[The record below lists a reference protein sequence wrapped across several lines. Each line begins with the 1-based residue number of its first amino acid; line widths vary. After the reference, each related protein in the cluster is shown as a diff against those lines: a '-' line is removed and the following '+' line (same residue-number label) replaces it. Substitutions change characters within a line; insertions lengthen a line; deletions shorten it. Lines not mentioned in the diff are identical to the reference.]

1 MIRRNGAVLLI
12 ASVFSTVLL
21 VTTGCSKKSE
31 GKSSSDPVYVGTSFP
46 MTGTIAADGKL
57 ILDAIQL
64 AVDETNGAGGI
75 KGRKIQLQSEDDGAD
90 PSTAA
95 AVANKF
101 ASDSK
106 IVSVVTSYNSSCGLA
121 QIPIYK
127 SVGLTAISP
136 VTTSPAITG
145 ISPYYYRTCN
155 SDAFGGIICAEF
167 CQKLG
172 MKNVYILYE
181 NDDYGMGIEK
191 VYEDKIKSFSM
202 SVAGIDSFIYGQTK
216 DFSTIIT
223 KIRNAKPDGI
233 MFIGLVTELGLLMNQ
248 SAGFDCPVFADDGC
262 YSPALIAEN
271 GAAVE
276 KVYSLGPF
284 SVDDPDPKVH
294 KFVTD
299 YETKFNGSEPSLWS
313 ALAYDAAMTL
323 FEAMKSCTTID
334 RESINTA
341 MQNISYQGIT
351 GLNKFVNGDVE
362 KHYSVFQVQN
372 GKWEKV
378 QQ

>member
-1 MIRRNGAVLLI
+1 MCAFITGAALL
-12 ASVFSTVLL
+12 A
-21 VTTGCSKKSE
+21 TGCSKKT
-31 GKSSSDPVYVGTSFP
+31 GRDSSSAPIYVGTSFP

-57 ILDAIQL
+57 IIDAIQL
-64 AVDETNGAGGI
+64 AVDETNSTGGI
-75 KGRKIQLQSEDDGAD
+75 TGRKIQLQSEDDGAD

-101 ASDSK
+101 ASDKK
-106 IVSVVTSYNSSCGLA
+106 IISVITSYNSSCGLA
-121 QIPIYK
+121 QIPVYK
-127 SVGLTAISP
+127 SVGLPAISP

-181 NDDYGMGIEK
+181 NDDYGVAIEK
-191 VYEDKIKSFSM
+191 VYEDHIKSLGMTVSG
-202 SVAGIDSFIYGQTK
+202 VDSFIYGQTK

-223 KIRNAKPDGI
+223 KVRNSKADGI

-248 SAGFDCPVFADDGC
+248 SGGFSCPVFADDGC
-262 YSPALIAEN
+262 YSPALISEN

-294 KFVTD
+294 KFVND
-299 YETKFNGSEPSLWS
+299 YEAKFNGSEPSLWS

-323 FEAMKSCTTID
+323 FEAMKSCKAID
-334 RESINTA
+334 RESVNTA
-341 MQNISYQGIT
+341 MQNVNYEGIT
-351 GLNKFVNGDVE
+351 GLNKFVNGDVQ

-372 GKWEKV
+372 GKWVKV